1 MKKRPNLNELAKEIH
16 NDNKL
21 KGFHD
26 VDWSNEHCLML
37 AICELCEAIEADRK
51 GKKEISKEDIDKME
65 YITTFHPNNTKL
77 FIYAYQNRIKGSTEE
92 ELADFVICL
101 LDLAGKKKQE
111 VTLYDNNVANSFKYY
126 MSEKKG
132 FAERIYFITNE
143 VMHYYKYEYPYTIG
157 MINNSISCVEYLC
170 NDMNIDLWLHVSL
183 KLKYNKTRPYKH
195 GKEY

>member
-1 MKKRPNLNELAKEIH
+1 MKERPNLNELAKEIH

-26 VDWSNEHCLML
+26 VDWSDEHCLML

-77 FIYAYQNRIKGSTEE
+77 FIYAYQNRIKGSIEE
-92 ELADFVICL
+92 ELADFVIRL
-101 LDLAGKKKQE
+101 LDLAGKKGYNELDEDFGEILIDDISFTENILIIVDIIRDKRFD
-111 VTLYDNNVANSFKYY
+111 LYLNIETAINNVE
-126 MSEKKG
+126 M
-132 FAERIYFITNE
+132 
-143 VMHYYKYEYPYTIG
+143 
-157 MINNSISCVEYLC
+157 LC
-170 NDMNIDLWLHVSL
+170 KHINIDLWLHVSL

-195 GKEY
+195 GKKTNQIIKYE

>member
-1 MKKRPNLNELAKEIH
+1 MKERPNLNELAKEIH

-26 VDWSNEHCLML
+26 VDWSDEHCLML

-77 FIYAYQNRIKGSTEE
+77 FIYAYQNRIKGSIEE
-92 ELADFVICL
+92 ELADAVIRL
-101 LDLAGKKKQE
+101 LDLAGKRNVYIMLTNGEFYFNKNMNQKTFTEQ
-111 VTLYDNNVANSFKYY
+111 LYQVVYDLMTISNHL
-126 MSEKKG
+126 SE
-132 FAERIYFITNE
+132 
-143 VMHYYKYEYPYTIG
+143 TI
-157 MINNSISCVEYLC
+157 SIIIAQVEYVCKLK
-170 NDMNIDLWLHVSL
+170 DIDLYTHIDL

>member
-1 MKKRPNLNELAKEIH
+1 MKERPNLNELAKEIH

-26 VDWSNEHCLML
+26 VNWSDEHCLML

-77 FIYAYQNRIKGSTEE
+77 FIYAYQNRIKGSIEE
-92 ELADFVICL
+92 ELADSVIRL
-101 LDLAGKKKQE
+101 LDLAGKRNVYIMLTNGEFYFNKNMNQK
-111 VTLYDNNVANSFKYY
+111 TLTEQLYQVVYDLMTISNHL
-126 MSEKKG
+126 SE
-132 FAERIYFITNE
+132 
-143 VMHYYKYEYPYTIG
+143 TI
-157 MINNSISCVEYLC
+157 SIIIAQVEYVCKLK
-170 NDMNIDLWLHVSL
+170 DIDLYTHIDL